1 MWDFISSIFTD
12 GMDAVFGE
20 GWQESLGEAFGVT
33 DMPMPEMASAEV
45 PAMDASPPLETG
57 VASMDVE
64 APDMPMP
71 EMQGIVQPAMDA
83 APDILS
89 TVKQQMNT
97 GGKDGLLA
105 WFSAL
110 GDKEKVEVTRSLMS
124 AAGTGAAGVMQ
135 GLAQRN
141 NQEFAS
147 EQSNKA
153 REDRRGEEDRA
164 RAERESLRQVQRR
177 NVSVTPRGI
186 VASRW
191 GG

>member
-20 GWQESLGEAFGVT
+20 DWQQSLGDAFGVS
-33 DMPMPEMASAEV
+33 DMAMPDMASAADPV
-45 PAMDASPPLETG
+45 MDAPPPLDTG
-57 VASMDVE
+57 VASIE
-64 APDMPMP
+64 AADMEMP

-89 TVKQQMNT
+89 TVKQQMNS

-105 WFSAL
+105 WFGAL
-110 GDKEKVEVTRSLMS
+110 GDKEKAEVTRSLMS

-147 EQSNKA
+147 EQSDKA

-177 NVSVTPRGI
+177 NVSVTPRDI